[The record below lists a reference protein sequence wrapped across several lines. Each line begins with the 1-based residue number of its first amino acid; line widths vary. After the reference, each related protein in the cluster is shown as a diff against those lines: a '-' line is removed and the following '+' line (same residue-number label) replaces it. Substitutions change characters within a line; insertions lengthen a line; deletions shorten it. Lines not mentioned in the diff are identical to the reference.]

1 MTVLAKLPPIL
12 GMPAEFIA
20 AGIIGLAFLL
30 LQLYTCVR
38 FWSRM
43 NRHEREL
50 SNLISDK
57 DNGGDGRDIDAFVG
71 DIPWLKWVDEN
82 FPRNSTAPAN
92 YTRDDVL
99 KELDTQ
105 IGADG
110 NYLLLQRAGVMAPLL
125 GVIITVVG
133 FILLLPESE
142 GMTEEL
148 AMSDI
153 LYMVTPLVA
162 GVGIGAALAFINQ
175 WLLHMVGVRVEVV
188 RDAARTWFDA
198 AIWRDLGLD
207 VQAATVKAITAM
219 QRMGR
224 AVLKSSLQQEE
235 NAKALRKSIAK
246 IYQSSDTF
254 QQTYEAFGQELG
266 ELPSTLA
273 ELTDTAR
280 AAVDTLGSLI
290 PVGERAVLGMDVSV
304 SAFTEAVE
312 RQFVEAAKT
321 HQGTIEGI
329 AESVGRINESTMQ
342 LKVSSSD
349 LQETVNAHTN
359 AFKNLN
365 RSLQKQVLPAH
376 EGFLA
381 AISKF
386 SGQADGLL
394 DRLDNLHSE
403 VIGSI
408 EKMTSLAPNAS
419 EAVTRFAGSAEAF
432 SDAVNH
438 SFKAA
443 ADEHRENTDR
453 LAESVGGLEK
463 SAEGLNQGSAAV
475 EDLLKLH
482 MELGRELEATGGSL
496 REAIGQLSETGVALR
511 RSMESEVAP
520 SQRSMQAAAD
530 SFSGSAQQL
539 AAFVEQGLDP
549 VTERLTKMDGTL
561 ANLANTVEAI
571 QDFANV
577 RQDIDHLSQA
587 LSQAATV
594 ADAIASL
601 PDQIRTVL
609 EGVAE
614 AQRQQAMANS
624 KGGLRSLFRGR
635 RGTTDGT

>member
-1 MTVLAKLPPIL
+1 MTVFAQLPTIW
-12 GMPAEFIA
+12 GIPAEFIV
-20 AGIIGLAFLL
+20 AGIGLAFLL
-30 LQLYTCVR
+30 LQLCTCAR
-38 FWSRM
+38 FWLRM
-43 NRHEREL
+43 KRHKRNL
-50 SNLISDK
+50 SKLIRDM
-57 DNGGDGRDIDAFVG
+57 DGEGDGRDIEAFVG

-82 FPRNSTAPAN
+82 FPRDSAAPAN

-133 FILLLPESE
+133 FIFLLPETE
-142 GMTEEL
+142 GMSEEL

-175 WLLHMVGVRVEVV
+175 WLLHLVGVRVEAV

-219 QRMGR
+219 QRMAR

-266 ELPSTLA
+266 ELPGTLA
-273 ELTDTAR
+273 ELTDTAK
-280 AAVDTLGSLI
+280 AAVDTLGSLV
-290 PVGERAVLGMDVSV
+290 PVGERAVLGLDVSV
-304 SAFTEAVE
+304 SAFSKAVE
-312 RQFVEAAKT
+312 GQFVEAAKT
-321 HQGTIEGI
+321 HRGTIEGI

-342 LKVSSSD
+342 LKVSSGD

-386 SGQADGLL
+386 SGQAEGLL
-394 DRLDNLHSE
+394 ERLDNLHSE
-403 VIGSI
+403 VIASI
-408 EKMTSLAPNAS
+408 EKMTSLAPEAS
-419 EAVTRFAGSAEAF
+419 EAVARFANSADSF
-432 SDAVNH
+432 SDVVQN

-443 ADEHRENTDR
+443 ADEHRENTDK
-453 LAESVGGLEK
+453 LAESVGGLQK
-463 SAEGLNQGSAAV
+463 SAEGLTQGSAAMEGV
-475 EDLLKLH
+475 LKLH
-482 MELGRELEATGGSL
+482 TELGRELKATGGSL
-496 REAIGQLSETGVALR
+496 RQAIEQLTETGALLR
-511 RSMESEVAP
+511 QSLENEVTP
-520 SQRSMQAAAD
+520 SQRSMHLAAD

-549 VTERLTKMDGTL
+549 VTERLTKMDTTL
-561 ANLANTVEAI
+561 ANLAGTVEAI

-577 RQDIDHLSQA
+577 RKDIEHLSRA

-594 ADAIASL
+594 AESIAAL
-601 PDQIRTVL
+601 PEKIRTVL
-609 EGVAE
+609 EDVAE
-614 AQRQQAMANS
+614 AQRQQALADS
-624 KGGLRSLFRGR
+624 KGGLRALFRGR
-635 RGTTDGT
+635 RGATDGT

>member
-1 MTVLAKLPPIL
+1 
-12 GMPAEFIA
+12 MPGELIA
-20 AGIIGLAFLL
+20 AGMIGLAFLL
-30 LQLYTCVR
+30 LQLYTCMR
-38 FWSRM
+38 FGFRM
-43 NRHEREL
+43 KRHKREL
-50 SNLISDK
+50 NKLISDM
-57 DNGGDGRDIDAFVG
+57 DGEGDGRDIEAFVG

-82 FPRNSTAPAN
+82 FPRDSAAPAN

-99 KELDTQ
+99 KELDTE

-142 GMTEEL
+142 QMTEEL
-148 AMSDI
+148 LMSDI

-175 WLLHMVGVRVEVV
+175 WLLHMVGVRVEAV

-219 QRMGR
+219 QRMSK
-224 AVLKSSLQQEE
+224 AVLKSSMQQEE
-235 NAKALRKSIAK
+235 NAKALRKSIAS
-246 IYQSSDTF
+246 IYRSSDTF

-266 ELPSTLA
+266 ELPGTLA
-273 ELTDTAR
+273 ELTDTAK
-280 AAVDTLGSLI
+280 AAVDTLGSLV
-290 PVGERAVLGMDVSV
+290 PMGERAVLGLDVSV
-304 SAFTEAVE
+304 SAFSKAVE
-312 RQFVEAAKT
+312 GHFVEAAKT
-321 HQGTIEGI
+321 HQGSIEGI

-342 LKVSSSD
+342 LKVSSGD

-386 SGQADGLL
+386 GGQAEGLL
-394 DRLDNLHSE
+394 ERLDNLHSE
-403 VIGSI
+403 VIASI
-408 EKMTSLAPNAS
+408 EKMTSLAPEAS
-419 EAVTRFAGSAEAF
+419 EAVAKFAGSADAF
-432 SDAVNH
+432 SDVVQNN
-438 SFKAA
+438 FQAA
-443 ADEHRENTDR
+443 ADQHRENADK
-453 LAESVGGLEK
+453 LAESVDGLQN
-463 SAEGLNQGSAAV
+463 SAEGLTQGGAAV
-475 EDLLKLH
+475 EGLLKLH
-482 MELGRELEATGGSL
+482 TELGRELEATGGSL
-496 REAIGQLSETGVALR
+496 RQAIEQLSETGAALR
-511 RSMESEVAP
+511 QSMENEVAP
-520 SQRSMQAAAD
+520 SQRSMQTAAD

-549 VTERLTKMDGTL
+549 VTERLTKVDTTL
-561 ANLANTVEAI
+561 ANLAGTVEAI

-577 RQDIDHLSQA
+577 RQDIEHLSQA

-594 ADAIASL
+594 AESIAAL
-601 PDQIRTVL
+601 PESIRKVL
-609 EGVAE
+609 EDVAE
-614 AQRQQAMANS
+614 AQRQQAMTNS
-624 KGGLRSLFRGR
+624 RGGLKSWFRGR
-635 RGTTDGT
+635 HETPSDT